1 MQTAMDE
8 HQLQAALDQV
18 QSDLV
23 GLISDEVAALRR
35 ELAEVEVRLQER
47 LAAIALTIDEALK
60 DDEDE
65 QAESDNGKAQGK
77 GA

>member
-1 MQTAMDE
+1 MPSAIDE
-8 HQLQAALDQV
+8 HQLQAALDQM